1 MLRAASNTNPNQALC
16 VSACV
21 ARPGRGS
28 EALSALFPT
37 PLSLLQTSNVTFRS
51 KSITATV
58 PWGGKIRVL
67 RRDGLV
73 FFIFFPHGTV
83 FIKNK
88 QTGRDLITSRLLVF
102 PEGATAR
109 AAAERRTRYPRLI
122 AARSLIIF
130 ICFAVTPSLIH
141 EITGRHRLPFSSC
154 GSPLSN
160 SLRLTPLPS
169 GHADWW
175 MHAQVVAWPTASSAA
190 SRPPYPG
197 RKARASAGKHVLCST
212 QARLPPP
219 GARRAR
225 GRVRGR
231 WLAPPHRARR
241 RSHPLEGGRPRPLLA
256 SMPGTQA
263 S

>member
-1 MLRAASNTNPNQALC
+1 M
-16 VSACV
+16 
-21 ARPGRGS
+21 
-28 EALSALFPT
+28 
-37 PLSLLQTSNVTFRS
+37 QTSNVTFRS

-141 EITGRHRLPFSSC
+141 EITGRHWLPFSSC

-197 RKARASAGKHVLCST
+197 RKAGASAGKHVLCSS

-219 GARRAR
+219 GVRRAR

-231 WLAPPHRARR
+231 WLAPPHQARR

-263 S
+263 ADLPPEG